1 MKVDKTSF
9 VSERDVILELA
20 DVQPGVTYTI
30 IPTTYEPGIVRSFTL
45 KAYGKNHVELTQ
57 LESKK
62 DSVKMKPIAINSNSP
77 IAKNSRT
84 KPRSPTNSFKDE
96 YSTIND
102 DIEANNT
109 GIKTITSTTAGATSS
124 SSSNF
129 VEVDLSDHEME
140 GGPVGSGSIGGDVDY
155 DTDEGG
161 SGSEDQYV

>member
-1 MKVDKTSF
+1 MKTNRTDVC
-9 VSERDVILELA
+9 VILLGRLVYYRDKVNWVNGTVPIVPIE
-20 DVQPGVTYTI
+20 DVPVVTIHTH
-30 IPTTYEPGIVRSFTL
+30 L
-45 KAYGKNHVELTQ
+45 L
-57 LESKK
+57 L
-62 DSVKMKPIAINSNSP
+62 MKPIAINSNSP

>member
-1 MKVDKTSF
+1 MKTNRTDVC
-9 VSERDVILELA
+9 VILLGRLVYYRDKVNWVNGTVPIVPIE
-20 DVQPGVTYTI
+20 DVPVVTIHTH
-30 IPTTYEPGIVRSFTL
+30 L
-45 KAYGKNHVELTQ
+45 L
-57 LESKK
+57 L
-62 DSVKMKPIAINSNSP
+62 MKPIAINSNSP

-140 GGPVGSGSIGGDVDY
+140 GGPVGSSSIGGDVDY